1 MRIHRIQLEQYRS
14 YPRLDLA
21 LPSGNLHLLLGRN
34 GAGKTNILEALSVLS
49 EGESFLGRG
58 EEELVTWDENYYRIR
73 VETVSDAGEEM
84 TLEAVSERVPRT
96 RRAFFVRDV
105 RVPAKEF
112 CGTLPTIVF
121 LPQDLDLFTGPPAAR
136 RRLLDRALQ
145 QVSPQYRTALDT
157 YQKTLKQ
164 RSALLRHIADGTAKI
179 ADLAV
184 WNGVLAK
191 EGAKIT
197 MRRLELLGV
206 LQCTL
211 AEELE
216 RLGEHWDRPILQYER
231 TGEALTEEEIER
243 EILSEL
249 DRVIERDI
257 LLQATSI
264 GPHRDDWG
272 LIISQRS
279 LPSFA
284 SRGQQRT
291 AVLALLFLLGS
302 YLELQR
308 GEKPVVLLDDVF
320 SELDLAHQQ
329 ALLTAFG
336 DHQVFITATHQPEG
350 LQDAVVWEVT
360 EGAVDVQ
367 SPVALS

>member
-1 MRIHRIQLEQYRS
+1 MQL
-14 YPRLDLA
+14 PA
-21 LPSGNLHLLLGRN
+21 GNLHLLLGPN
-34 GAGKTNILEALSVLS
+34 GAGKTNVLEALSVLS

-58 EEELVTWDENYYRIR
+58 EEEMVTWGENYYRIR
-73 VETVSDAGEEM
+73 VETMGDAGEKM
-84 TLEAVSERVPRT
+84 TLEAVSERLPRI
-96 RRAFFVRDV
+96 RRAFFVQDV

-112 CGTLPTIVF
+112 CGTLPTMVF
-121 LPQDLDLFTGPPAAR
+121 LPQNLDLFTGPPASR
-136 RRLLDRALQ
+136 RRLLDRALR
-145 QVSPQYRTALDT
+145 QVSPQYRVALEI

-164 RSALLRHIADGTAKI
+164 RSALLRHIADNKGKI

-216 RLGEHWDRPILQYER
+216 RLGEHWMGPTFQYER
-231 TGEALTEEEIER
+231 TGECRDEEGISCEMLQELER
-243 EILSEL
+243 
-249 DRVIERDI
+249 VTERDI

-272 LIISQRS
+272 LFVSERTF
-279 LPSFA
+279 PSFA

-320 SELDLAHQQ
+320 SELDMNHQK
-329 ALLTAFG
+329 ALLSTFG
-336 DHQVFITATHQPEG
+336 DHQVLITATHQPEG
-350 LQDAVVWEVT
+350 LENAVVWNVGRGMVSLVEPRCAPT
-360 EGAVDVQ
+360 AV
-367 SPVALS
+367 STPSGIALS